1 MPEFRIEKLPGSQ
14 PEIQIL
20 KLTGPFTLAGVFDFQ
35 ETVRSD
41 PSPATVIDLSLVPYM
56 DSAALGSLLGVHVS
70 CQRHNR
76 RYALANVSDRL
87 KTLFRVAGVE
97 SILAIC
103 PSVAEAEAR
112 VAASAAS
119 A

>member
-1 MPEFRIEKLPGSQ
+1 MPEFTIERRSTNV

-20 KLTGPFTLAGVFDFQ
+20 KLAGPFTLAGVFEFQ
-35 ETVRSD
+35 EIVRTD
-41 PSPATVIDLSLVPYM
+41 PAPATIIDLADVPYM
-56 DSAALGSLLGVHVS
+56 DSASLGSILGLHVS

-97 SILAIC
+97 SLLVIY
-103 PSVAEAEAR
+103 PSLAEAEAHLGAP
-112 VAASAAS
+112 AASA
-119 A
+119 